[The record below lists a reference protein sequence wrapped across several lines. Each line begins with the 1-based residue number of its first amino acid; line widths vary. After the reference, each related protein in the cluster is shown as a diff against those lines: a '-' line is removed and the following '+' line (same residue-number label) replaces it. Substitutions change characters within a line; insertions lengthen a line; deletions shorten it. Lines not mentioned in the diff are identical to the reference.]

1 MKTCVPDLYIGLGS
15 AVYALIKID
24 GQLHKLESL
33 KARNVLIEEPHGE
46 LAMQSF
52 QLREHYQTPVE
63 EAYNFAMR
71 CFSSRSKELDNPTRK
86 YFIKIMENIAKAD
99 ERVSG
104 EETEFIRRFRRDI
117 RKV

>member
-1 MKTCVPDLYIGLGS
+1 MKTIVPNLYIGLGS

-24 GQLHKLESL
+24 GQLQDQESL
-33 KARNVLIEEPHGE
+33 KARKVLINEPHGE

-71 CFSSRSKELDNPTRK
+71 CFASHSKDLDDSTRE
-86 YFIKIMENIAKAD
+86 YFIKIMTDIAQAD

-104 EETEFIRRFRRDI
+104 KETEFIRRFRRDI

>member
-1 MKTCVPDLYIGLGS
+1 MKPFIPNLYIGLGS
-15 AVYALIKID
+15 AVYALIKVD
-24 GQLHKLESL
+24 GQLHELESI

-63 EAYNFAMR
+63 EAYSFAMR
-71 CFSSRSKELDNPTRK
+71 CFSSHSKELDAPTRK
-86 YFIKIMENIAKAD
+86 YFIKIMEDIAKAD
-99 ERVSG
+99 ERISG
-104 EETEFIRRFRRDI
+104 KETEFIRRFRRDI

>member
-1 MKTCVPDLYIGLGS
+1 MKTCIPNLYIGLGS

-24 GQLHKLESL
+24 GQLHELESL

-63 EAYNFAMR
+63 EAYSFAMR
-71 CFSSRSKELDNPTRK
+71 CFSSHSNELDNPTRE
-86 YFIKIMENIAKAD
+86 YFIKIMEDIAKAD
-99 ERVSG
+99 ERISG
-104 EETEFIRRFRRDI
+104 KETEFIRRFRRDI